1 MERIT
6 AHVHQRLLHVH
17 SLPSQSGASRNAPKR
32 SPLHQPATFPSTKRS
47 GVGGNVGGRGGESL
61 WRCDVWRAVE
71 SELAG
76 SGVRGVESELGS
88 VWFGRGGVER
98 KEGNDCVPVVRL
110 QCDGRDEQLRE
121 GGIRGYFCHAV
132 FTVEFTSK
140 TEQAVLEYSNAL
152 APTTTTTH
160 QWALRQ
166 DEVEMMS
173 DAQSVAPPLMT
184 SDTLLLT
191 LSSLVEALRL
201 RSVVSSGEASLTYP
215 STHNST
221 HVNSTQS
228 PHVNSTHK
236 SPHVNSTHTNSPHT
250 PSTFASALLLA
261 RLDRSAYSLFHRGVA
276 LLTALTTLKTHYP
289 QMAPTLTTL
298 IQDCTATVI
307 VGAREGIEA

>member
-152 APTTTTTH
+152 APTTTTTR

-166 DEVEMMS
+166 EVEMMS

-215 STHNST
+215 SRHNST
-221 HVNSTQS
+221 HVNST
-228 PHVNSTHK
+228 H

-289 QMAPTLTTL
+289 QMAPALTTL

>member
-152 APTTTTTH
+152 APTTTTTR

-166 DEVEMMS
+166 EVEMMS

-221 HVNSTQS
+221 HVNSTHS

>member
-1 MERIT
+1 
-6 AHVHQRLLHVH
+6 
-17 SLPSQSGASRNAPKR
+17 
-32 SPLHQPATFPSTKRS
+32 
-47 GVGGNVGGRGGESL
+47 
-61 WRCDVWRAVE
+61 
-71 SELAG
+71 
-76 SGVRGVESELGS
+76 
-88 VWFGRGGVER
+88 
-98 KEGNDCVPVVRL
+98 
-110 QCDGRDEQLRE
+110 
-121 GGIRGYFCHAV
+121 
-132 FTVEFTSK
+132 
-140 TEQAVLEYSNAL
+140 
-152 APTTTTTH
+152 
-160 QWALRQ
+160 
-166 DEVEMMS
+166 MMS

-215 STHNST
+215 SRHN
-221 HVNSTQS
+221 
-228 PHVNSTHK
+228 

-289 QMAPTLTTL
+289 QVAPALTTL

>member
-1 MERIT
+1 
-6 AHVHQRLLHVH
+6 
-17 SLPSQSGASRNAPKR
+17 
-32 SPLHQPATFPSTKRS
+32 
-47 GVGGNVGGRGGESL
+47 
-61 WRCDVWRAVE
+61 
-71 SELAG
+71 
-76 SGVRGVESELGS
+76 
-88 VWFGRGGVER
+88 
-98 KEGNDCVPVVRL
+98 
-110 QCDGRDEQLRE
+110 
-121 GGIRGYFCHAV
+121 
-132 FTVEFTSK
+132 
-140 TEQAVLEYSNAL
+140 
-152 APTTTTTH
+152 
-160 QWALRQ
+160 
-166 DEVEMMS
+166 MMS

-215 STHNST
+215 SRHNSP
-221 HVNSTQS
+221 HVNSTHS

-236 SPHVNSTHTNSPHT
+236 SPHVNSTHTNSPYT

-289 QMAPTLTTL
+289 QMAPALTTL

>member
-76 SGVRGVESELGS
+76 SGARGVESELGS

-152 APTTTTTH
+152 APTTTTTR

-166 DEVEMMS
+166 EVEMMS

-215 STHNST
+215 SRHN
-221 HVNSTQS
+221 
-228 PHVNSTHK
+228 

-289 QMAPTLTTL
+289 QMAPALTTL

>member
-76 SGVRGVESELGS
+76 NGVRGVESELGS

-152 APTTTTTH
+152 APVATSTH
-160 QWALRQ
+160 QWALRE

-215 STHNST
+215 SRHNST
-221 HVNSTQS
+221 
-228 PHVNSTHK
+228 
-236 SPHVNSTHTNSPHT
+236 HVNSTHTNSPHT

-276 LLTALTTLKTHYP
+276 LLTALTTLNTHYP

>member
-1 MERIT
+1 
-6 AHVHQRLLHVH
+6 
-17 SLPSQSGASRNAPKR
+17 
-32 SPLHQPATFPSTKRS
+32 
-47 GVGGNVGGRGGESL
+47 
-61 WRCDVWRAVE
+61 
-71 SELAG
+71 
-76 SGVRGVESELGS
+76 
-88 VWFGRGGVER
+88 
-98 KEGNDCVPVVRL
+98 
-110 QCDGRDEQLRE
+110 
-121 GGIRGYFCHAV
+121 
-132 FTVEFTSK
+132 
-140 TEQAVLEYSNAL
+140 
-152 APTTTTTH
+152 
-160 QWALRQ
+160 
-166 DEVEMMS
+166 MS

-215 STHNST
+215 SRHNST
-221 HVNSTQS
+221 HVNST
-228 PHVNSTHK
+228 H

-289 QMAPTLTTL
+289 QMAPALTTL

>member
-1 MERIT
+1 
-6 AHVHQRLLHVH
+6 
-17 SLPSQSGASRNAPKR
+17 
-32 SPLHQPATFPSTKRS
+32 
-47 GVGGNVGGRGGESL
+47 
-61 WRCDVWRAVE
+61 
-71 SELAG
+71 
-76 SGVRGVESELGS
+76 
-88 VWFGRGGVER
+88 
-98 KEGNDCVPVVRL
+98 
-110 QCDGRDEQLRE
+110 
-121 GGIRGYFCHAV
+121 
-132 FTVEFTSK
+132 
-140 TEQAVLEYSNAL
+140 
-152 APTTTTTH
+152 
-160 QWALRQ
+160 
-166 DEVEMMS
+166 MMS
-173 DAQSVAPPLMT
+173 DAQSVAPTLMT

-221 HVNSTQS
+221 HVNST
-228 PHVNSTHK
+228 H

-289 QMAPTLTTL
+289 QMAPALTTL

>member
-221 HVNSTQS
+221 HTTTT
-228 PHVNSTHK
+228 P
-236 SPHVNSTHTNSPHT
+236 NSPHT